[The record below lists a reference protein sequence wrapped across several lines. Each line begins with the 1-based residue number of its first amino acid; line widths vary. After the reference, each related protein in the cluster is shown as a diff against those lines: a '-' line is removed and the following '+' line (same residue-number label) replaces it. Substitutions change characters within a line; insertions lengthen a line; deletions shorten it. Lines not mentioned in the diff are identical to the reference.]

1 MWFSYNQ
8 VDDFDPITEKVWLP
22 YKKDP
27 DALLIECLPGGI
39 DNPWWSAELEKLS
52 QKMKHDDP
60 DLWEHV
66 YGGAPLKQGAN
77 AVMARSAIRKAMK
90 RVINNPVGA
99 IQIGCDVAR
108 FGDDHTVIYKRHGL
122 KTTDKREWV
131 GQDTQRTAKECWDMA
146 NHDPSILI
154 VVDDDGVGGGVTDRL
169 REFGAKVYGFHSGAT
184 AGDQQKYANA
194 ITELWFDFPV
204 DEADIPDEPELMR
217 QLAGRQYDYERG
229 TARKKIETKAE
240 YKKRLLRSPDD
251 GDALLLCYMDPR
263 GVILDKKHREAMKA
277 RRNR

>member
-1 MWFSYNQ
+1 
-8 VDDFDPITEKVWLP
+8 
-22 YKKDP
+22 
-27 DALLIECLPGGI
+27 
-39 DNPWWSAELEKLS
+39 
-52 QKMKHDDP
+52 
-60 DLWEHV
+60 
-66 YGGAPLKQGAN
+66 
-77 AVMARSAIRKAMK
+77 
-90 RVINNPVGA
+90 
-99 IQIGCDVAR
+99 
-108 FGDDHTVIYKRHGL
+108 
-122 KTTDKREWV
+122 
-131 GQDTQRTAKECWDMA
+131 MA